1 MFLQLS
7 EAMNLH
13 QDECYILNVTINL
26 QTLCLDFI
34 VLRVM
39 AEKIIPHDVK
49 KKLIEIANMIS
60 VSTIIISLSI

>member
-1 MFLQLS
+1 MFLQLP

-39 AEKIIPHDVK
+39 AEKIIQHDVK
-49 KKLIEIANMIS
+49 KNWQR
-60 VSTIIISLSI
+60 